1 MELDLLGRV
10 RQVSL
15 SQRVGQQTC
24 KALQYK
30 VKILQMEVQNI
41 EPWMDSQGISLPFI
55 KIVSIPPLCES
66 LTNNSQTGFQGLSP
80 AQR

>member
-30 VKILQMEVQNI
+30 VKILQMEVQNV